1 MLNLTLA
8 LVTSTLSPIPF
19 AETSYTTSPLAEFL
33 TPAASA
39 NFAPETSASDAA
51 DSLLSYTYIEVG
63 AAKNDVDDFDEDVD
77 IYYGRGSFNLLA
89 FLYLF
94 GEYSNQ
100 STDFG
105 NTDTDVIEL
114 GAGAHFGV
122 LPTLDVFAEV
132 GVLFSDV
139 SSDIDELDDSET
151 GYRVEGGVRWLVLP
165 WTSGGLELD
174 ASVGTISL
182 DNRLGSDEDPTFFS
196 LGARAHF
203 LKFLSVGAAY
213 EKIEDDDQ
221 IVGNVR
227 FSF

>member
-1 MLNLTLA
+1 MSILVCA
-8 LVTSTLSPIPF
+8 LVIPALAPLSLPSESLATSS
-19 AETSYTTSPLAEFL
+19 LAEFL
-33 TPAASA
+33 APAPPAT
-39 NFAPETSASDAA
+39 FAPETSASDAA

-77 IYYGRGSFNLLA
+77 IYYGRGSLSLLG

-100 STDFG
+100 STDFE

-122 LPTLDVFAEV
+122 IPALSLYGEI

-139 SSDIDELDDSET
+139 SSDLDELDDSET
-151 GYRVEGGVRWLVLP
+151 GYRLEGGARWLVLP
-165 WTSGGLELD
+165 WTSGGLEID
-174 ASVGTISL
+174 GAIGTVSL
-182 DNRLGSDEDPTFFS
+182 DNRLGSDEDPVYFGV
-196 LGARAHF
+196 GARAHF
-203 LKFLSVGAAY
+203 LKFLSVGAMY
-213 EKIEDDDQ
+213 EKIEDDDM
-221 IVGNVR
+221 ISGSVR